1 MNLLNI
7 DWNDPNLL
15 IGDRDLLPGKEFV
28 NLSYEEYVLLLVR
41 LPEIVGQGVIA
52 PLEIPKVSGIP
63 RLDCLSDIE
72 VLYLCLSLWIQCL
85 TLGKSEIYTALVAS
99 EEALLTYPYADFSL
113 ATMDYCRQAW
123 MKIPVIQENFPQWET
138 LWFGLELS
146 ACRKRLEISGVI
158 GDLKESNRD
167 LMVKLPQ
174 IRSSNKFIKKCRQ
187 ILKKKDLAAAYGFFA
202 YRAGQFEAGQICI
215 PCLGMGIIT
224 AIQESDKSLE
234 SHCLSFLSALSR
246 FNLALTDDPRY
257 QIRAALPGGKE
268 YISGDKKKPPGFG
281 NKNTSGRPVGN
292 FKRVKSKAFL

>member
-7 DWNDPNLL
+7 DWNNPNLL
-15 IGDRDLLPGKEFV
+15 IGDRDLLLGKEFV
-28 NLSYEEYVLLLVR
+28 NLSYEEYVLLLAR

-63 RLDCLSDIE
+63 RLDCLGDIE

-99 EEALLTYPYADFSL
+99 EEALLAYPYADFSL

-123 MKIPVIQENFPQWET
+123 MKIPVIQENLPQWET

-146 ACRKRLEISGVI
+146 ACRKHLEISGII
-158 GDLKESNRD
+158 GDPKESDRD
-167 LMVKLPQ
+167 LMVKLSQ
-174 IRSSNKFIKKCRQ
+174 IRGSNKFIKKCRQ
-187 ILKKKDLAAAYGFFA
+187 ILKKKDLAEAYGFFA
-202 YRAGQFEAGQICI
+202 YRVGQFEEGQICI
-215 PCLGMGIIT
+215 PYLGMGIIT
-224 AIQESDKSLE
+224 AIQESDKFLE

-246 FNLALTDDPRY
+246 FNLALTDPQY

-281 NKNTSGRPVGN
+281 NKNANGRPFGN
-292 FKRVKSKAFL
+292 FKRVKPKAF